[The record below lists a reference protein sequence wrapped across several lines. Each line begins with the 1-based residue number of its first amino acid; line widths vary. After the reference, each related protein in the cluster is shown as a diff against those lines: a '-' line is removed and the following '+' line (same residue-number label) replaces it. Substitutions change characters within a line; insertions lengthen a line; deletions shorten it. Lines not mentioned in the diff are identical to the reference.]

1 MTLGERFVRAVA
13 AKDRDELRQVLAGD
27 VDFKGLT
34 PRRFWEGASAE
45 QVIEVLLGSWFEPED
60 VVEEVAAVELGDDVE
75 DVKRVGYRFHLV
87 TPTGPHVVEQQAYF
101 RESGEQM
108 GYLRVVCSGFQP
120 TGPRG

>member
-45 QVIEVLLGSWFEPED
+45 EVIEVLLGSWFEPED
-60 VVEEVAAVELGDDVE
+60 VVEEVAAVEQGDDIE
-75 DVKRVGYRFHLV
+75 DVKRVGYRFRLV
-87 TPTGPHVVEQQAYF
+87 TPSGPHVVEQQAYY
-101 RESGEQM
+101 RESGDRM

-120 TGPRG
+120 TSS

>member
-45 QVIEVLLGSWFEPED
+45 EVIEVLLGSWFEPAD
-60 VVEEVAAVELGDDVE
+60 VIEEVTAFENGDEVE
-75 DVKRVGYRFHLV
+75 DVRRAGYRFRVV
-87 TPTGPHVVEQQAYF
+87 TPTGPHVVEQQAYY
-101 RESGEQM
+101 RETDGRM

-120 TGPRG
+120 TD